1 MGEREPVSRTRPVH
15 QNQKVA
21 HGSLVHGSL
30 ETSSGWIT
38 KTPLGVSTV
47 VKVNADKKGLVAD
60 VHVKTFPSY
69 PVSIMK
75 HSLQEE
81 KPTTK
86 IPAGVLHRDVRRIAV
101 LLPIEEQQDRQQQN
115 E

>member
-15 QNQKVA
+15 QNQVA
-21 HGSLVHGSL
+21 HGSRFVGDLVWVDNQNALRGQYRL
-30 ETSSGWIT
+30 A
-38 KTPLGVSTV
+38 TV

-60 VHVKTFPSY
+60 VHVKTSPSY

-86 IPAGVLHRDVRRIAV
+86 IPAGVLHSDVRRIAV